1 MELFKIIFIIP
12 AYNEEKTISDVINS
26 LKLYGKILIVD
37 DGSTDQTAHIA
48 KKSGAIVRKH
58 KKNYGYDS
66 ALNTGFDTAN
76 ILGFDYVI
84 TLDAD
89 LQHDTIVIPEFI
101 NQLVYKNA
109 GIVAGVR
116 LKSQRISELIFKKIS
131 KFIWDLQDPL
141 CGLKGYNME
150 IYRQYGFFDTFN
162 SIGTEL
168 LIRSA
173 KKKIKIKQIT
183 VQTRKRFD
191 KPRFGNVIISNYKIL
206 RALIICLIKFR

>member
-1 MELFKIIFIIP
+1 MESFKIIFIIP
-12 AYNEEKTISDVINS
+12 AYNEEKTISDVVSS
-26 LKLYGKILIVD
+26 LKSYGQILIVD

-48 KKSGAIVRKH
+48 KKNGAIVRKH

-66 ALNTGFDTAN
+66 ALNTGFETAD

-101 NQLVYKNA
+101 NQLVHKNA

-131 KFIWDLQDPL
+131 KLIWGLQDPL

-150 IYRQYGFFDTFN
+150 IYRKYGFFDTFN

-173 KKKIKIKQIT
+173 NKKIKIKQII

-191 KPRFGNVIISNYKIL
+191 KPRFGNVIFSNYKIL
-206 RALIICLIKFR
+206 RALLICLIKFR